1 MGLGLV
7 GRNSKQR
14 LGSRVMMQR
23 GREIEDLL
31 VEERAVHVGFDG
43 ASGTTAGVSQNAA
56 RPI

>member
-7 GRNSKQR
+7 GGNSKQR

-23 GREIEDLL
+23 GREIEDL

-56 RPI
+56 RHI